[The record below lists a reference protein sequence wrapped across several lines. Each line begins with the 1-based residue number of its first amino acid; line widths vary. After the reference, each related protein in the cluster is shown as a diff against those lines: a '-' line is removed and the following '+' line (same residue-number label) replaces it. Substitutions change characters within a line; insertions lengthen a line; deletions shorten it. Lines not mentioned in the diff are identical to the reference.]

1 MPETTEFDVAVIG
14 GGPGGASA
22 ASYLAAE
29 GLKVALV
36 EDRLIGGECHYWA
49 CNPTKTLLRPIE
61 VLALAKAV
69 PGVRETVKRDQPD
82 IAAVFAK
89 RDEIIDHLSD
99 DAAVAGLKEA
109 GVEVIHA
116 HGQLSGNRQVT
127 LAHADGHKGSLS
139 VRHAVVLVTG
149 TRPAIPDIPGL
160 ANAQPWTNRDLSV
173 MTRTATRAG
182 RRRRCRRRGIRDH
195 PGWIG
200 LRRHIIGARKRPTA
214 KL

>member
-1 MPETTEFDVAVIG
+1 MVETAEFDVAIIG
-14 GGPGGASA
+14 GWGGAHA
-22 ASYLAAE
+22 AGYLAAE

-49 CNPTKTLLRPIE
+49 CNPTKALLRPIE

-69 PGVRETVKRDQPD
+69 PGARETVNRDLPD

-99 DAAVAGLKEA
+99 DAPVAGLKQA

-116 HGQLSGNRQVT
+116 RGRLSGERQVT
-127 LAHADGHKGSLS
+127 LRHADGHEDTLQ

-149 TRPAIPDIPGL
+149 TRPAIPDIAGL
-160 ANAQPWTNRDLSV
+160 ADVQPWTNRDLSV
-173 MTRTATRAG
+173 MTHVPPRTLVVGGGVVGVEFATILAG
-182 RRRRCRRRGIRDH
+182 LGSDVTLLVRGST
-195 PGWIG
+195 
-200 LRRHIIGARKRPTA
+200 L
-214 KL
+214 